1 MTTRTSLRVPYPR
14 GVLMP
19 DYTKLI
25 RDAAAMSDFSSLV
38 GRGVMSDFS
47 SLVGRG
53 VMSDFSSLVGRGV
66 VPDYSSL
73 VGRGVVP
80 DYSSLVGRGVVPD
93 FSSLVGR
100 GVMSDYSK
108 LIGDAAAMPDFSR
121 ALRQVVAAPRI
132 VDSILSS
139 IRVPSVASVAGYR
152 TATEALLRSMGF
164 DHESELPG
172 LSVRPTSDDTAFR
185 VIAQASPE
193 TAAAISLAADKAR
206 NPLLPSHIIRNMLAW
221 LVVGLIVIAY
231 VVGTVLFPP
240 WGPIVV
246 ALLSSSGATAPAVYR
261 KISQPPHKNQ
271 A

>member
-1 MTTRTSLRVPYPR
+1 
-14 GVLMP
+14 MP

-25 RDAAAMSDFSSLV
+25 RDAAAM
-38 GRGVMSDFS
+38 
-47 SLVGRG
+47 
-53 VMSDFSSLVGRGV
+53 
-66 VPDYSSL
+66 PDYTKLIRDASRDAIRDA
-73 VGRGVVP
+73 VAMP
-80 DYSSLVGRGVVPD
+80 DYT
-93 FSSLVGR
+93 
-100 GVMSDYSK
+100 K
-108 LIGDAAAMPDFSR
+108 LIRDASRDAIRDAAAMPDFTKLIRDAIRDAADMPDFSR

-132 VDSILSS
+132 ADSILSS

-164 DHESELPG
+164 DHESELPDLG
-172 LSVRPTSDDTAFR
+172 VRPTSDDTAFR

-206 NPLLPSHIIRNMLAW
+206 NPLLPAHIIRNMLAW

-231 VVGTVLFPP
+231 VVGTVLFFP

-246 ALLSSSGATAPAVYR
+246 ALLSSLGVSAPAAHK
-261 KISQPPHKNQ
+261 KISHPPDKNQ

>member
-1 MTTRTSLRVPYPR
+1 MS
-14 GVLMP
+14 

-25 RDAAAMSDFSSLV
+25 RYAAAISDYSSL
-38 GRGVMSDFS
+38 GRGVM
-47 SLVGRG
+47 
-53 VMSDFSSLVGRGV
+53 
-66 VPDYSSL
+66 P
-73 VGRGVVP
+73 
-80 DYSSLVGRGVVPD
+80 
-93 FSSLVGR
+93 
-100 GVMSDYSK
+100 DYSK
-108 LIGDAAAMPDFSR
+108 LIADAAAMPDFSR

-152 TATEALLRSMGF
+152 TATDALLRSMGF
-164 DHESELPG
+164 DYESELRG

-221 LVVGLIVIAY
+221 LVVGLIVTAY

-240 WGPIVV
+240 WGPIIV
-246 ALLSSSGATAPAVYR
+246 ALLSSSGATAPAAYK
-261 KISQPPHKNQ
+261 KISQPPV
-271 A
+271 